1 MPSGIG
7 LVGYTEKRKRKKRD
21 KKKVAK
27 RCGAIN
33 MTQAAAKEVLKG
45 LEGEKR
51 VGSLMGC
58 TTTKKESAAG
68 CFFFFN
74 AAPELH
80 LCSPRQQRG
89 VGKEEERREI
99 RAAERCGCL

>member
-1 MPSGIG
+1 M
-7 LVGYTEKRKRKKRD
+7 
-21 KKKVAK
+21 AK

-51 VGSLMGC
+51 VGSLMGW

-68 CFFFFN
+68 FFN

-99 RAAERCGCL
+99 RPAEGCGCL